1 MAVRGPR
8 GRLRHRRG
16 RGALASRDVPPPDL
30 RKARA
35 RILLSM
41 AALCAGGRRPARE
54 IATRELRSEC
64 SISRP
69 ALALPPPTGT
79 AATFTYPCRH
89 PPVPQPPSPRQ
100 TSRRPPVGRP
110 VLPGPATTHQHRSR
124 IPRMPRT
131 TLQSGGSYYLAL
143 PPPTGTAATPP
154 IPQPHQPRWQIH
166 HRIRTTPS
174 GLDNRRIN
182 KPSTTCAQPQDLTK
196 ARQRGD
202 VETNNTTARPQQRT
216 GETGV
221 TSAPGKCTK
230 NTHFSPAKAMAVAT
244 PHRHTRAK
252 ATVVSDN
259 RAASLT
265 GTGSA
270 THSH

>member
-16 RGALASRDVPPPDL
+16 RGALTSRDVLPPDL
-30 RKARA
+30 RVARGLPA
-35 RILLSM
+35 RSPSAPRASLGASSRSPARPSRPR
-41 AALCAGGRRPARE
+41 AALQSGGHDHRR
-54 IATRELRSEC
+54 RSNFHP
-64 SISRP
+64 SRP
-69 ALALPPPTGT
+69 R
-79 AATFTYPCRH
+79 AA
-89 PPVPQPPSPRQ
+89 
-100 TSRRPPVGRP
+100 
-110 VLPGPATTHQHRSR
+110 
-124 IPRMPRT
+124 
-131 TLQSGGSYYLAL
+131 LQSGGSYYLAL

-154 IPQPHQPRWQIH
+154 MPQPHQPRRQIP

-174 GLDNRRIN
+174 GLDNSRIN

-196 ARQRGD
+196 TRQRGD

-216 GETGV
+216 AETGV

-230 NTHFSPAKAMAVAT
+230 NNHFSPAKAMAVST

-252 ATVVSDN
+252 ATGVSDN

>member
-1 MAVRGPR
+1 
-8 GRLRHRRG
+8 
-16 RGALASRDVPPPDL
+16 
-30 RKARA
+30 
-35 RILLSM
+35 M

-79 AATFTYPCRH
+79 AATSTPAGLAPPSSRAARTTWPCHH
-89 PPVPQPPSPRQ
+89 PP
-100 TSRRPPVGRP
+100 
-110 VLPGPATTHQHRSR
+110 A
-124 IPRMPRT
+124 
-131 TLQSGGSYYLAL
+131 
-143 PPPTGTAATPP
+143 
-154 IPQPHQPRWQIH
+154 PQPHQPRRQIP

-174 GLDNRRIN
+174 GLDNSRIN

-216 GETGV
+216 AETGD

-230 NTHFSPAKAMAVAT
+230 NNHFSPAKAMAVST

-252 ATVVSDN
+252 ATGVSDN

>member
-1 MAVRGPR
+1 MRREHASCCLWLLCVPVGGGPPARSPHASSARSGRSRGPPWPC
-8 GRLRHRRG
+8 HR
-16 RGALASRDVPPPDL
+16 PP
-30 RKARA
+30 A
-35 RILLSM
+35 
-41 AALCAGGRRPARE
+41 
-54 IATRELRSEC
+54 
-64 SISRP
+64 
-69 ALALPPPTGT
+69 
-79 AATFTYPCRH
+79 
-89 PPVPQPPSPRQ
+89 PQPPPAHKPR
-100 TSRRPPVGRP
+100 
-110 VLPGPATTHQHRSR
+110 A
-124 IPRMPRT
+124 

-143 PPPTGTAATPP
+143 PPPTGAAAAPP
-154 IPQPHQPRWQIH
+154 IPQPQQTRRKIP

-174 GLDNRRIN
+174 GPDNSRTN
-182 KPSTTCAQPQDLTK
+182 KPSTTCAQPQGLTE
-196 ARQRGD
+196 AGQRGN

-230 NTHFSPAKAMAVAT
+230 NTHFSPAKAMAVST

>member
-16 RGALASRDVPPPDL
+16 RGALTSRGTPPPDL
-30 RKARA
+30 RAAPHRQTSVRHPTARPPCGA
-35 RILLSM
+35 
-41 AALCAGGRRPARE
+41 RPAR
-54 IATRELRSEC
+54 
-64 SISRP
+64 P
-69 ALALPPPTGT
+69 LAVR
-79 AATFTYPCRH
+79 AASFARRVVSKPG
-89 PPVPQPPSPRQ
+89 QAQ
-100 TSRRPPVGRP
+100 QASRRPPVGRL
-110 VLPGPATTHQHRSR
+110 VLPGPAATHRHRSHLHPIR
-124 IPRMPRT
+124 PRAA
-131 TLQSGGSYYLAL
+131 LQSGGSYYLAL
-143 PPPTGTAATPP
+143 PPPTGTAATSTPAGLAPPYSRAAMTTGAAAAPP
-154 IPQPHQPRWQIH
+154 IPQPHQPRRQIP

-174 GLDNRRIN
+174 GLDNSRTN
-182 KPSTTCAQPQDLTK
+182 KPSTTCAQPQDLTE
-196 ARQRGD
+196 ARQRGN